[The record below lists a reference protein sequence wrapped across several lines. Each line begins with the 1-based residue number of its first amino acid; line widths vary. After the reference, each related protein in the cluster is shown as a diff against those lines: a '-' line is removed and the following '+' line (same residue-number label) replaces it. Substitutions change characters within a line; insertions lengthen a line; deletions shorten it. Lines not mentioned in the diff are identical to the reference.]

1 MVLPG
6 VSRACRVPVVTP
18 ENTRFTNQT
27 QRDVDDPP
35 VWMTNT
41 SPRASGP
48 TKFTNQL
55 SSSAG
60 RASGPHSRTSLGQ
73 ASLSSLEP
81 GAPPGLLGLGE
92 DVPGAVQGSVTPL
105 SLRSCIAPRACACMC
120 AWLHY
125 KGAGSHGRR
134 TGVPQLPSASCNKF
148 LCSRFSSESN
158 RVCFIL
164 RSLFFFFFHFRK
176 MNVRAR

>member
-48 TKFTNQL
+48 TKYTNQL

-60 RASGPHSRTSLGQ
+60 RASRSHSRTSLGQ

-81 GAPPGLLGLGE
+81 SAPPGLLGLGE
-92 DVPGAVQGSVTPL
+92 DVPGAEQGSVTPL

-164 RSLFFFFFHFRK
+164 RSLFFFFFPFQE
-176 MNVRAR
+176 NEC